1 MKWHRD
7 AISHLLVCQTE
18 ILMLATM
25 GEDVDAAAGCLGRSG
40 MSVATPSE
48 VQVCRVPE
56 QMSLEMFFTLMFMA
70 VSAAAE
76 AAEVVC

>member
-18 ILMLATM
+18 LPMLPAV

-40 MSVATPSE
+40 MSVATPSG
-48 VQVCRVPE
+48 VRVCRVPE
-56 QMSLEMFFTLMFMA
+56 RMRLETVLL
-70 VSAAAE
+70 
-76 AAEVVC
+76 